1 MTKPSDEKR
10 SKLISRFDEL
20 LLKKQGRDKRRY
32 SNQDIVDALGPGF
45 SISTISRLKSGK
57 RFEGLPLYKA
67 QRVADWLGVRLS
79 DLIVH
84 EKETA

>member
-1 MTKPSDEKR
+1 MTNLSGERK

-20 LLKKQGRDKRRY
+20 LLKKQARDKRRY

-45 SISTISRLKSGK
+45 SISTVSRLKSGK

-67 QRVADWLGVRLS
+67 QRVADWLGVNLS
-79 DLIVH
+79 ELIEH
-84 EKETA
+84 QKETA